1 MSNKERRKAPV
12 LRFKGFTDDWEQRKL
27 NTYLSVSKLKNKE
40 ERFSKQDVLSVSG
53 DFGIVNQIKFQGR
66 SFAGKSLSNYK
77 IVKNGDIV
85 YTKSPL
91 KAAPYGIIK
100 SNGGI
105 PGIVSTLYAVY
116 TPKKSVDSKFV
127 ELFFNDQLRLNRY
140 LKPIVNIGAKHDMK
154 VKNDEVINHFVT
166 FPNKKEQLKISK
178 LLQKMD
184 DVISLQQRKMNKFQ
198 SIKMAILS
206 RIFADKGKTT
216 LFFNDSNATWK
227 EIKLG
232 NIATIIRGAS
242 PRPIADSKWFDE
254 KSKVGWLRI
263 SDVTS
268 QHGRIKYLEQHLS
281 QLGEK
286 KTRVLKTPH
295 LLLSIAA
302 SVGYPV
308 INYVPTGVHDGFL
321 IFKNPQFQ
329 LNYGFYWLQSYRNRW
344 QKYGQPGS
352 QVNLNSSIVEN
363 TIIDLPS
370 EAEQKKIVS
379 LLFKVD
385 HLILT
390 QKDKI
395 SSLKQVKNF
404 LLQNLF
410 I

>member
-12 LRFKGFTDDWEQRKL
+12 LRFKGFTDDWEQRKFSDIAQRISTNININLPNVTYDDIDSENETL
-27 NTYLSVSKLKNKE
+27 NKGIKNLSSGKKGILFQKNDILFGKLRPYLNNIIKVDFKGIAVGDFWVLRAYEDSSFLFSLINTPQYKYIANISSGSKMPRSDWNLVSKYL
-40 ERFSKQDVLSVSG
+40 FC
-53 DFGIVNQIKFQGR
+53 
-66 SFAGKSLSNYK
+66 
-77 IVKNGDIV
+77 
-85 YTKSPL
+85 
-91 KAAPYGIIK
+91 
-100 SNGGI
+100 I
-105 PGIVSTLYAVY
+105 PS
-116 TPKKSVDSKFV
+116 
-127 ELFFNDQLRLNRY
+127 E
-140 LKPIVNIGAKHDMK
+140 
-154 VKNDEVINHFVT
+154 
-166 FPNKKEQLKISK
+166 KEQSHIGNLILKLSQLIT
-178 LLQKMD
+178 
-184 DVISLQQRKMNKFQ
+184 LQQRKMNKFQ
-198 SIKMAILS
+198 SIKKAILS

-232 NIATIIRGAS
+232 NVATIIRGAS

>member
-1 MSNKERRKAPV
+1 MRYFFDIV
-12 LRFKGFTDDWEQRKL
+12 TWEQRKFSDIAQRISTNININLPNVTYDDIDSENETL
-27 NTYLSVSKLKNKE
+27 NKGIKNLSSGKKGILFQKNDILFGKLRPYLNNIIKVDFKGIAVGDFWVLRAYEDSSFLFSLINTPQYKYIANISSGSKMPRSDWNLVSKYL
-40 ERFSKQDVLSVSG
+40 FC
-53 DFGIVNQIKFQGR
+53 
-66 SFAGKSLSNYK
+66 
-77 IVKNGDIV
+77 
-85 YTKSPL
+85 
-91 KAAPYGIIK
+91 
-100 SNGGI
+100 I
-105 PGIVSTLYAVY
+105 PS
-116 TPKKSVDSKFV
+116 
-127 ELFFNDQLRLNRY
+127 E
-140 LKPIVNIGAKHDMK
+140 
-154 VKNDEVINHFVT
+154 
-166 FPNKKEQLKISK
+166 KEQSHIGNLILKLSQQIT
-178 LLQKMD
+178 
-184 DVISLQQRKMNKFQ
+184 LQQRKMNKFQ

>member
-12 LRFKGFTDDWEQRKL
+12 LRFKGFTDDWEQRKFSDIAQRISTNININLPNVTYDDIDSENETL
-27 NTYLSVSKLKNKE
+27 NKGIKNLSSGKKGILFQKNDILFGKLRPYLNNIIKVDFKGIAVGDFWVLRAYEDSSFLFSLINTPQYKYIANISSGSKMPRSDWNLVSKYL
-40 ERFSKQDVLSVSG
+40 FC
-53 DFGIVNQIKFQGR
+53 
-66 SFAGKSLSNYK
+66 
-77 IVKNGDIV
+77 
-85 YTKSPL
+85 
-91 KAAPYGIIK
+91 
-100 SNGGI
+100 I
-105 PGIVSTLYAVY
+105 PS
-116 TPKKSVDSKFV
+116 
-127 ELFFNDQLRLNRY
+127 E
-140 LKPIVNIGAKHDMK
+140 
-154 VKNDEVINHFVT
+154 
-166 FPNKKEQLKISK
+166 KEQSHIGNLILKLSQQIT
-178 LLQKMD
+178 
-184 DVISLQQRKMNKFQ
+184 LQQRKMNKFQ

>member
-1 MSNKERRKAPV
+1 MRYFFDIV
-12 LRFKGFTDDWEQRKL
+12 TWEQRKFSDIAQRISTNININLPNVTYDDIDSENETL
-27 NTYLSVSKLKNKE
+27 NKGIKNLSSGKKGILFQKNDILFGKLRPYLNNIIKVDFKGIAVGDFWVLRAYEESSFLFSLINTPQYKYIANISSGSKMPRSDWNLVSKYL
-40 ERFSKQDVLSVSG
+40 FC
-53 DFGIVNQIKFQGR
+53 
-66 SFAGKSLSNYK
+66 
-77 IVKNGDIV
+77 
-85 YTKSPL
+85 
-91 KAAPYGIIK
+91 
-100 SNGGI
+100 I
-105 PGIVSTLYAVY
+105 PS
-116 TPKKSVDSKFV
+116 
-127 ELFFNDQLRLNRY
+127 E
-140 LKPIVNIGAKHDMK
+140 
-154 VKNDEVINHFVT
+154 
-166 FPNKKEQLKISK
+166 KEQSHIGNLILKLSQLIT
-178 LLQKMD
+178 
-184 DVISLQQRKMNKFQ
+184 LQQRKMNKFQ
-198 SIKMAILS
+198 SIKKAILS

-216 LFFNDSNATWK
+216 LFFNDSNANWK

-232 NIATIIRGAS
+232 NVATIIRGAS